1 MHVPVLLDEAIRL
14 LDPQPGENF
23 IDATIGGGGHAEKL
37 ISRIG
42 TEGKL
47 LGIDWD
53 EEQIRRLKEEWREK
67 TNVILTAANYKN
79 LENIIKQYYFAP
91 PDGILFDLGFGL
103 HTLVV
108 SGKGFSFQKDEP
120 LIMRYGGDEG
130 PTAREILNTASEAE
144 LERIFR
150 EYGDERYSENIAHAV
165 AVERKRKQIER
176 TADLVRI
183 IGEAIP
189 RFLGRRG
196 INPATRTFQA
206 LRIAVNDEFGNIKKG
221 VSAAIRVLA
230 KNGRIVVI
238 TFHSGED
245 RVAKEIFK
253 KASEEKTLEILTK
266 HVIRPGRA
274 EVLRNRAS
282 RSAKLRA
289 GIKK

>member
-1 MHVPVLLDEAIRL
+1 M
-14 LDPQPGENF
+14 
-23 IDATIGGGGHAEKL
+23 
-37 ISRIG
+37 
-42 TEGKL
+42 
-47 LGIDWD
+47 
-53 EEQIRRLKEEWREK
+53 
-67 TNVILTAANYKN
+67 
-79 LENIIKQYYFAP
+79 
-91 PDGILFDLGFGL
+91 
-103 HTLVV
+103 
-108 SGKGFSFQKDEP
+108 
-120 LIMRYGGDEG
+120 
-130 PTAREILNTASEAE
+130 
-144 LERIFR
+144 
-150 EYGDERYSENIAHAV
+150 
-165 AVERKRKQIER
+165 
-176 TADLVRI
+176 RI